1 MPAASC
7 IQPACSRDFSART
20 SAFTSDLIEF
30 MRPIEQTGENIA
42 LDLGKIILMER
53 SWDIK

>member
-1 MPAASC
+1 VNHDIHSTRL
-7 IQPACSRDFSART
+7 QRDFSAQT

-42 LDLGKIILMER
+42 LDLGKIILMEQ
-53 SWDIK
+53 SWDIN